1 MADARH
7 KFLFIRVLLEVTN
20 FLALREIEFCVAL
33 LSLHNVSLEILVL
46 SRTRLVILFDNVSVV
61 AAARPLNLL
70 VLFACARIILGAQRP
85 LLGQIIFDL
94 VLDAG
99 SLTRMVARIIDHLK
113 LLRLR
118 DGHARQR
125 KCIIIAVVLLWLV

>member
-7 KFLFIRVLLEVTN
+7 KLLFIRVLLEVTN

-85 LLGQIIFDL
+85 LLGQIL
-94 VLDAG
+94 Q
-99 SLTRMVARIIDHLK
+99 LK
-113 LLRLR
+113 HKWSEA
-118 DGHARQR
+118 DM
-125 KCIIIAVVLLWLV
+125 IAEQNEIVLLVSNHNAVEFICCKSEFQIR